1 MVMTWSMSASTS
13 TSRVWGYKAAPDRQV
28 ASDGEDGIERV
39 VRRSRRRISVLTAT
53 LAADD
58 GHEKLPAD
66 GQIAARWR
74 P

>member
-53 LAADD
+53 LAA
-58 GHEKLPAD
+58 
-66 GQIAARWR
+66 
-74 P
+74 